1 MTMGEYIKKLRSGE
15 NIYGRK
21 WSQEELGAALKPPV
35 NRAAVNKWET
45 GLVENLKRT
54 HIQQLA
60 EMFGVSPCDLMCFD
74 DQIDSSKIAEEVKLI
89 EAVQGEFGKDAVLLL
104 QYFNELNENG
114 KQKALKDISD
124 LADHPKYAKDNRQMF
139 DC

>member
-1 MTMGEYIKKLRSGE
+1 MTMGEYIKKLRSGN
-15 NIYGRK
+15 NIYGKK

-60 EMFGVSPCDLMCFD
+60 EMFGVSPCELMCFD

-124 LADHPKYAKDNRQMF
+124 LADHPKYAKDNHQMF